1 MVLMTLEEVFKKVVF
16 LLGAGASK
24 DAGCKLSSEMLHSL
38 KEAINNLSATEKE
51 FIKYKEDFNE
61 IYHFILA
68 SLKYQ
73 STMRD
78 TSTNRSFYVN
88 IEDFVMVLRQ
98 LIDKEFV
105 IPYPLIGNWND
116 KILKWELRNG
126 DIFDRFKNFITLLL
140 VNDWTRFDSTKAES
154 MMLPIRQML
163 NQSDPFKLNIFS
175 LNYDLIFESV
185 FNSPTE
191 KILDNGFS
199 EKINPEKENKI
210 RYWAADFNDA
220 NSPTKIN
227 LYKLHGSIDWEHD
240 QESEEI
246 LIKENIN
253 DDREPLMIF
262 GSFSKMLSFDPFLY
276 ILSNF
281 RSLLEEAT
289 IFVVIGYSFHDKYIN
304 NLLIQQLSQN
314 TEEDIPKK
322 LLIVNPSV
330 DEFTEAQFAEELKI
344 IQDSKSIN
352 DIINFRQI
360 SPERIKLIPKPA
372 SEFYTEYFA
381 NGAEVLKIELEQ
393 TEKGDKIFE

>member
-1 MVLMTLEEVFKKVVF
+1 MSLEEVFKKVVF
-16 LLGAGASK
+16 LIGAGASK
-24 DAGCKLSSEMLHSL
+24 DAGCKLSSEMIDSL
-38 KEAINNLSATEKE
+38 KKAINDLTSSEKG

-73 STMRD
+73 STMKD
-78 TSTNRSFYVN
+78 TSSSRISYIN

-126 DIFDRFKNFITLLL
+126 DVFDRFKDFITLLL
-140 VNDWTRFDSTKAES
+140 VNDWTKFDSLKAQR
-154 MMLPIRQML
+154 MLQPVREML
-163 NQSDPFKLNIFS
+163 NQSDNFKLNIFS
-175 LNYDLIFESV
+175 LNYDLILENF
-185 FNSPTE
+185 FNSETI
-191 KILDNGFS
+191 KTLDNGFS

-210 RYWAADFNDA
+210 KYWAADFNNE

-227 LYKLHGSIDWEHD
+227 LFKLHGSIDWEHD

-246 LIKENIN
+246 LIEENIN
-253 DDREPLMIF
+253 DSKEPLIIF

-281 RSLLEEAT
+281 RTLLKEAT

-304 NLLIQQLSQN
+304 NLMIQQLSHN
-314 TEEDIPKK
+314 TEEDVPKK
-322 LLIVNPSV
+322 LLVV
-330 DEFTEAQFAEELKI
+330 DPCLANVSEAQFAEELKA

-360 SPERIKLIPKPA
+360 SPERIKLISKSA
-372 SEFYTEYFA
+372 SAFYAEYFA
-381 NGAEVLKIELEQ
+381 SGAAVLKNELEQ
-393 TEKGDKIFE
+393 TERGDKVFE